1 MSLDGIGESKTRSG
15 FGGASFF
22 IASDYLLV
30 VDIRRIKTRLFR
42 ATCDLDPIQPNR
54 VAIK

>member
-1 MSLDGIGESKTRSG
+1 MSLDGIVESKTRSG

-22 IASDYLLV
+22 VASDYLLV

-42 ATCDLDPIQPNR
+42 AACELHPIQPNR
-54 VAIK
+54 VVIK